1 MTDIENTEVNNL
13 PQDNQQTETPEL
25 PEITLENV
33 KEGKID
39 FHSLPKNEKTRLKSE
54 YLNTVEDDREKE
66 ALLQGHSPKF
76 MFLGKNR
83 DGTDRPWEDHETF
96 LRKIETQ
103 EPVKNERL
111 RALTKDKEE
120 MQQQIKKLIDLNKAQ
135 FQRSLANDELAVEKE
150 LHEAEEYADI
160 PRFKQAQEKKTIIER
175 EKLRLKSFEE
185 ENIDVPLPPV
195 PNAPPILQ
203 REVAEFAAR
212 NSTIV
217 STPDLLAYA
226 KAMDGAY
233 SVTHKDLPLAERLK
247 MVEDATKQA
256 FPSYFPEHR
265 RSAVDTARSNN
276 TFGSKPKTKSFA
288 DLPEIERQQARSLIK
303 HGIFKN
309 EADFLKTYEWK

>member
-1 MTDIENTEVNNL
+1 MTDNENIDVNNL
-13 PQDNQQTETPEL
+13 PQDMEQPEA

-39 FHSLPKNEKTRLKSE
+39 FHSLPKSEKVRLKSE

-111 RALTKDKEE
+111 RKLAQEKEE
-120 MQQQIKKLIDLNKAQ
+120 MQQQIKKLVELNKAQ

-150 LHEAEEYADI
+150 LNEAEEYSDI
-160 PRFKQAQEKKTIIER
+160 SKFKAAQEKKNVIER

-185 ENIDVPLPPV
+185 DKEDVPLPPV
-195 PNAPPILQ
+195 PNPPAIVQ

-212 NSTIV
+212 NPVIV

-233 SVTHKDLPLAERLK
+233 SVTHKDLPLPERLR

-256 FPSYFPEHR
+256 FPSYFPEHKR
-265 RSAVDTARSNN
+265 AAVDTSRSNN
-276 TFGSKPKTKSFA
+276 TFGAKPKTRSFG
-288 DLPEIERQQARSLIK
+288 DLPDLEKQQARALIR